1 MPTIYLE
8 GFQKLMSI
16 SKYSFLPNKKIILT
30 CNAWRD
36 NIFKFWLATQSN
48 KNAKIIYGQHGA
60 GYGTN
65 LKHYAEIHELKIC
78 DKYLSWGWKKDNNKI
93 LPIGDFSSYKKKRI

>member
-1 MPTIYLE
+1 MYAYHL
-8 GFQKLMSI
+8 FRRI
-16 SKYSFLPNKKIILT
+16 SKINEHIKILFFTKQKKIILT

-78 DKYLSWGWKKDNNKI
+78 DKYLSWGWNK
-93 LPIGDFSSYKKKRI
+93 R